1 MEEDQG
7 WTGKKIP
14 QRESWHI
21 EWAKNE
27 EAQHSGQ
34 TTREKQGGRKNKK
47 FGTPIRLKKPGSPA
61 TQENSGQSPR
71 KRGGVQRIPARQ
83 PEKKNEPKV
92 PSSRPKRSG
101 VSSEEKSGEQ
111 TTKKKHVMEPNF
123 RLQRQGGGS
132 PKRKN
137 SGTSPREKKGP
148 TVKKRGGARKGAISE
163 HPPRKGGGADPRSQ
177 HSGTPTGKKGSC
189 IQISAPYTRE
199 KRGSSAKTSPK
210 KRHIR
215 NSQ

>member
-163 HPPRKGGGADPRSQ
+163 HPPRKGGGGRPPQSTFRHAYGKKRQLHPNFR
-177 HSGTPTGKKGSC
+177 PIYEGKKGVVS
-189 IQISAPYTRE
+189 QNLTQE
-199 KRGSSAKTSPK
+199 KT
-210 KRHIR
+210 H
-215 NSQ
+215 